1 MAKAGW
7 VVILF
12 FALSALVVACGR
24 DRTTYGDLPDYAF
37 RSEAALSGYKTAVKH
52 RALLTRLP
60 CYCGC
65 GLEPRYMSLADCFF
79 DSDSGYNAHAA
90 NCAVC
95 LEEAEDAALWYGQGM
110 SLSEVRQG
118 IDQKYQERGPSTRT
132 PPITLGEEV
141 AQ

>member
-1 MAKAGW
+1 
-7 VVILF
+7 
-12 FALSALVVACGR
+12 
-24 DRTTYGDLPDYAF
+24 
-37 RSEAALSGYKTAVKH
+37 
-52 RALLTRLP
+52 
-60 CYCGC
+60 
-65 GLEPRYMSLADCFF
+65 MSLADCFF